1 MRIRS
6 MFHTLVALTVVL
18 AFSTPSVTLAQQ
30 NSVQAE
36 AITTAEQDA
45 INDVNKLS
53 WFVAGCA
60 ALSVGGPVGAL
71 AGYTVSNSAGTLI
84 GGAAAGVL
92 VPLIWIDTYE
102 PNLPP
107 NRFIGKS
114 PEYIEFYTDAY
125 RKQAKSLRN
134 GSAMKGC
141 IVGCIGVSLGGLV
154 LFVQVLSESSFPY
167 AF

>member
-1 MRIRS
+1 MPSLATQSVIA
-6 MFHTLVALTVVL
+6 LVRLLVVQL
-18 AFSTPSVTLAQQ
+18 LV
-30 NSVQAE
+30 
-36 AITTAEQDA
+36 
-45 INDVNKLS
+45 S
-53 WFVAGCA
+53 W
-60 ALSVGGPVGAL
+60 
-71 AGYTVSNSAGTLI
+71 
-84 GGAAAGVL
+84 

-125 RKQAKSLRN
+125 RKQAKSLRT

-167 AF
+167 VF